1 MAHEVQ
7 FVRGTFY
14 KAGGGMTHLKHA
26 LRDKFDSQRIPDP
39 DIRISKYDG
48 SLTETTKAELY
59 DFYNYNLKH
68 RQRKNANVYFEYM
81 VSDYDP
87 EKTLDIARYLHEKF
101 EGRPVFAV
109 EHRDEGH
116 YHAHFFIFSKDPAH
130 LKSPN
135 LKKQDLHMLRVNVG
149 KITGQKVKEK
159 GTGLQKHVGLSSDPE
174 RTKEL
179 VAMQQQE
186 AERMKQIQEQIKPM
200 FSVYGAIEIYSLN
213 IEKGV
218 RFRLY
223 NQAGRIVFDDVD
235 QLPMKKLL
243 QLDDKPGESVVFVPV
258 PFEKEG
264 KKYVRGIFLDD
275 VPRELVEEQP
285 EALPDGTVIVQTS
298 PGKYQAHIPLPQ
310 PFDTETADQLQRLL
324 VDYYQADPGAKWLLH
339 PRRLPGLK
347 NKKYQERPIAKVV
360 KVVKSDVTIN
370 RLLAEVEI
378 NTKQHRQMQDKRWV
392 LIKKK
397 SPKVARQIEE
407 ILETEG
413 DSVWQRFYEESGGDR
428 SRADMKYV
436 LRLLRK
442 GYDPQA
448 VAYALLEISPDLQIR
463 KPKHVLDYVE
473 RTIAKAL
480 SILQPVSQEKIQTDT
495 IPPLEGWK

>member
-1 MAHEVQ
+1 VAHEVQ

-26 LRDKFDSQRIPDP
+26 LREKYDQNRIPVP
-39 DIRISKYDG
+39 DIRLWKWENGSFVEASKQE
-48 SLTETTKAELY
+48 LHELY
-59 DFYNYNLKH
+59 TYNMEH

-81 VSDYDP
+81 VSGHDP
-87 EKTLDIARYLHEKF
+87 EKTAEVAKYLSENVF
-101 EGRPVFAV
+101 DNRTVFAV

-116 YHAHFFIFSKDPAH
+116 YHTHFFIFSKDPAH

-186 AERMKQIQEQIKPM
+186 AERMKQIQEQIKPIL
-200 FSVYGAIEIYSLN
+200 SVYGAIEIYSLN

-223 NQAGRIVFDDVD
+223 NGSGRTVFDDVE
-235 QLPMKKLL
+235 QIPVIKLM
-243 QLDDKPGESVVFVPV
+243 QLDDKPGENVVFVPV

-275 VPRELVEEQP
+275 VPEELVEEQP
-285 EALPDGTVIVQTS
+285 EALPNGTVIVQTS
-298 PGKYQAHIPLPQ
+298 KNKYQAHIPLPKL
-310 PFDTETADQLQRLL
+310 FDVDTADQLQRLL

-339 PRRLPGLK
+339 PRRMPGLK
-347 NKKYQERPIAKVV
+347 NKKYLEKPVAKVV
-360 KVVKSDVTIN
+360 KVVKSDATVDKLIAEIGENRDIN
-370 RLLAEVEI
+370 FQLQE
-378 NTKQHRQMQDKRWV
+378 KRWV
-392 LIKKK
+392 LIEKK

-407 ILETEG
+407 ILEVEG
-413 DSVWQRFYEESGGDR
+413 ESTWQRFFEESGGDR
-428 SRADMKYV
+428 SSADMKYV

-480 SILQPVSQEKIQTDT
+480 SILQPVSQEKEQNHN
-495 IPPLEGWK
+495 PEK

>member
-26 LRDKFDSQRIPDP
+26 LRDKFDSQRIPEP

-116 YHAHFFIFSKDPAH
+116 YHTHFFIFSKDPAH

-186 AERMKQIQEQIKPM
+186 AERMKQIQEQIKPIL
-200 FSVYGAIEIYSLN
+200 SVYGAIEIYSLN

-223 NQAGRIVFDDVD
+223 NGSGRTVFDDVE
-235 QLPMKKLL
+235 QIPVLKLL
-243 QLDDKPGESVVFVPV
+243 RLDDKPGENVVFVPV

-264 KKYVRGIFLDD
+264 KKYVRGVFLDD

-285 EALPDGTVIVQTS
+285 EALPDRTVIVETS
-298 PGKYQAHIPLPQ
+298 PGKYQAHIPLPK
-310 PFDTETADQLQRLL
+310 PFDVDTADQLQRLL
-324 VDYYQADPGAKWLLH
+324 VDYYQSDVGAKWLLH
-339 PRRLPGLK
+339 PRRMPGLK
-347 NKKYQERPIAKVV
+347 NKKYLEKPVAKVV
-360 KVVKSDVTIN
+360 KTIHSDVSIN
-370 RLLAEVEI
+370 RLLAEIEI
-378 NTKQHRQMQDKRWV
+378 NTKQHMQMQNQRWT
-392 LIKKK
+392 LIEKK
-397 SPKVARQIEE
+397 SPKIAQQIEE
-407 ILETEG
+407 VLELEG
-413 DSVWQRFYEESGGDR
+413 ESTWQRFFEESGGDR
-428 SRADMKYV
+428 SSADMKYV

-448 VAYALLEISPDLQIR
+448 VAYALMEISPDLIIR
-463 KPKHVLDYVE
+463 KPKHVEDYVE
-473 RTIAKAL
+473 RTITKAL
-480 SILQPVSQEKIQTDT
+480 SILQPVSQEKEQNHN
-495 IPPLEGWK
+495 PEK